1 MKILYKAGVAGL
13 LLLSAAAPVR
23 ADGDAFVGQ
32 WRQLTSTAGQCDKC
46 YIGIVRHGDLLT
58 VSSNN
63 GWQAV
68 ANVER
73 FADLPLAAGKGQWQP
88 TVSGAY
94 GGKSFG
100 IQFVR
105 RGGQLQMFMVVS
117 RGDGSPMSIRATF
130 EKRPPVSD
138 EGQQQIHRI

>member
-1 MKILYKAGVAGL
+1 MKLLYGAGVAGL
-13 LLLSAAAPVR
+13 LLLSSAAAVR
-23 ADGDAFVGQ
+23 ADGDPFSGQ
-32 WRQLTSTAGQCDKC
+32 WRQLTSTAGQCDIC

-68 ANVER
+68 ANIER
-73 FADLPLAAGKGQWQP
+73 FADLQLAAGKGAWKP

-94 GGKSFG
+94 GGRSFG

-117 RGDGSPMSIRATF
+117 RGDGAPMSIRATF
-130 EKRPPVSD
+130 EKKHPASEEPAT
-138 EGQQQIHRI
+138 EMHRI

>member
-1 MKILYKAGVAGL
+1 MKILCRAGVAGL
-13 LLLSAAAPVR
+13 LLLSSAAAVR

-32 WRQLTSTAGQCDKC
+32 WRQLTSTAGRCNTC

-73 FADLPLAAGKGQWQP
+73 FADLPLAAGKGEWKP

-94 GGKSFG
+94 GGRSFG

-117 RGDGSPMSIRATF
+117 RGNGTPMSIRATF
-130 EKRPPVSD
+130 EKRLPASEEPAM
-138 EGQQQIHRI
+138 EMHRI